1 MTRVKAKHDVE
12 VLEKCPTGIKGLD
25 EITKGGLPRGRPTL
39 ICGGAGSGK
48 TLFAM
53 EFLMRGALDYG
64 EPGVFMTFEET
75 PEDLA
80 KNFISLGFDIHDI
93 ISRGLIA
100 MDHVKI
106 ERNEIEETGEYDLEG
121 LFIRLGSAID
131 SIGAKRVVL
140 DTIEALFAGLSN
152 AAIIRAELRR
162 LFHWLKD
169 RGMTAI
175 VTGER
180 GDKLLT
186 RYGLEEYVA
195 DCVIFLD
202 FRIEEQI
209 STRRLRIVK
218 YRGSSHGSDE
228 YPFLIDESGLSILP
242 ITSLGLDYPVSS
254 ERISTGIPKLDTM
267 LGEKGFY
274 RGSTILV
281 SGTAGTGKT
290 SLAATFAEAACRR
303 GEHCLYFAFEESPSQ
318 IIRNMSSIGMDLT
331 RWVKK
336 GLLKFHSARPSLYGL
351 EMHLLT
357 FHKVIKEFNPQ
368 VFIVDPISNL
378 SAAGTQSEVKSILTR
393 LLDYLKM
400 KNISTFLT
408 DLTHFTGSLEHT
420 SEEVSSLIDTWLLL
434 RDIELNGERN
444 RGLYILKSRGMAH
457 SNQIQEFLL
466 TNQGIGLIDIYT
478 GSGEVLTGSARAAQ
492 DAGEKASELASRREA
507 DRRLREQ
514 ERKRNALETKIAALR
529 AEFDVE
535 TQEVHLMAEEEQKRQ
550 AVQVEDRLEMAHLRK
565 GEPSAPQAKRLKK
578 KRKGE

>member
-1 MTRVKAKHDVE
+1 M
-12 VLEKCPTGIKGLD
+12 
-25 EITKGGLPRGRPTL
+25 
-39 ICGGAGSGK
+39 
-48 TLFAM
+48 
-53 EFLMRGALDYG
+53 
-64 EPGVFMTFEET
+64 
-75 PEDLA
+75 
-80 KNFISLGFDIHDI
+80 FD
-93 ISRGLIA
+93 G
-100 MDHVKI
+100 
-106 ERNEIEETGEYDLEG
+106 
-121 LFIRLGSAID
+121 
-131 SIGAKRVVL
+131 
-140 DTIEALFAGLSN
+140 
-152 AAIIRAELRR
+152 
-162 LFHWLKD
+162 
-169 RGMTAI
+169 
-175 VTGER
+175 
-180 GDKLLT
+180 
-186 RYGLEEYVA
+186 
-195 DCVIFLD
+195 
-202 FRIEEQI
+202 
-209 STRRLRIVK
+209 
-218 YRGSSHGSDE
+218 
-228 YPFLIDESGLSILP
+228 
-242 ITSLGLDYPVSS
+242 
-254 ERISTGIPKLDTM
+254 
-267 LGEKGFY
+267 KGFY

-303 GEHCLYFAFEESPSQ
+303 GERCLYFAFEESPSQ

-357 FHKVIKEFNPQ
+357 FHRVIKEFNPQ

-444 RGLYILKSRGMAH
+444 RGLYILKSRGMPH

-492 DAGEKASELASRREA
+492 DAGEKASELASQREA

-565 GEPSAPQAKRLKK
+565 GKPSATPAKRSKK
-578 KRKGE
+578 NRERRVR